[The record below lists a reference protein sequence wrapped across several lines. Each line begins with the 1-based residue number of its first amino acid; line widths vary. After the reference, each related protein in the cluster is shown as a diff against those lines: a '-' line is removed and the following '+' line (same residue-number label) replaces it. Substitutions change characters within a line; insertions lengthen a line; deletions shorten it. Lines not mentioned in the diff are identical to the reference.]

1 MRDVIESICSFS
13 AIFVALISLHGV
25 FRKSKSDEKI
35 KMIEIQE
42 NRKLDALKEFL
53 EHSDMYTSST
63 MSGKSFLGY
72 FSHVMMYL
80 DDEQRET
87 ALRAK
92 RYVQED
98 NREGAEREIETLC
111 AMLHDQI
118 FEANMKRTSK
128 GTKTK
133 IAKR

>member
-25 FRKSKSDEKI
+25 FRKSKSDETL

-63 MSGKSFLGY
+63 MSGKSFLG
-72 FSHVMMYL
+72 
-80 DDEQRET
+80 
-87 ALRAK
+87 
-92 RYVQED
+92 
-98 NREGAEREIETLC
+98 
-111 AMLHDQI
+111 
-118 FEANMKRTSK
+118 
-128 GTKTK
+128 
-133 IAKR
+133 